1 MSTVLLATL
10 GSEPQIIPLT
20 VQLLA
25 QRKRAPQRVCVL
37 HTTADR
43 SPVREAVARLRAIFA
58 APPAQQSWGTTA
70 APVLELLPVA
80 IPDVL
85 TPTQLDAFGVA
96 LYRAL
101 RDAIAQGARVHLLLA
116 GGRKSMTMVGMTIAQ
131 MLLGPEDC
139 VWYLHSREELR
150 QSGQAWLDD
159 HSAHPAQTNS
169 AGAAQLVQIPL
180 PRQSAAPPVYTRP
193 FHANTPAGAR
203 ELLAEDQ
210 QRRIA
215 YFWERELTAAERA
228 AAQLAAQELLT
239 VQAVAARLHKSP
251 KTTTNQLNAVYSK
264 MESYFGLQPQA
275 GLKREF
281 LRYLLAEYEN
291 RRPPAPV

>member
-37 HTTADR
+37 HTAADR
-43 SPVREAVARLRAIFA
+43 SPVREAVARLRAIFD

-85 TPTQLDAFGVA
+85 TPAQLDAFGVT

-139 VWYLHSREELR
+139 VWYLHSCEELR
-150 QSGQAWLDD
+150 QSGRAWLDD
-159 HSAHPAQTNS
+159 HSAHPAPANR
-169 AGAAQLVQIPL
+169 ADPAQLVQIPL
-180 PRQSAAPPVYTRP
+180 PRQS
-193 FHANTPAGAR
+193 
-203 ELLAEDQ
+203 
-210 QRRIA
+210 
-215 YFWERELTAAERA
+215 A

-251 KTTTNQLNAVYSK
+251 KTITNQLNAVYSK